1 MAAPGFFCWGAKR
14 GLNSSEGVL
23 KKRIQL
29 RESNERLTLAISFF
43 IYSSF
48 EKDIFYFFV
57 VLNFSFATVITQT
70 KIINATIFCP
80 IFQELNSKI

>member
-1 MAAPGFFCWGAKR
+1 MLTAAQWRLQDFFCWGAKR
-14 GLNSSEGVL
+14 GLNSSKGVL

-57 VLNFSFATVITQT
+57 VLNFSFATVITQLLHQ
-70 KIINATIFCP
+70 N
-80 IFQELNSKI
+80 